1 MFRKGSSLFGYC
13 RFEERTL
20 GTLTN
25 ASGPSD
31 IPTSYVIATYRERC
45 VMILQMSHFFSPL
58 TVACLLALLS
68 SSCTGVPDN
77 YAEAII
83 NEVVDRN
90 ESIVATGYAVISI
103 QKSSNPA
110 QQRILS
116 IRASKLDAYRTLLEQ
131 VYGQYLDANTTIA
144 ELIVKNDTFKAR
156 VQGVI
161 YDARLVSIS
170 PVGNDTYETT
180 LSLDK
185 SVVDDLRKLYLK
197 SMSRQT
203 MSSRATARP
212 AAT

>member
-1 MFRKGSSLFGYC
+1 VS
-13 RFEERTL
+13 
-20 GTLTN
+20 
-25 ASGPSD
+25 
-31 IPTSYVIATYRERC
+31 
-45 VMILQMSHFFSPL
+45 
-58 TVACLLALLS
+58 
-68 SSCTGVPDN
+68 DN

>member
-1 MFRKGSSLFGYC
+1 MKSN
-13 RFEERTL
+13 T
-20 GTLTN
+20 TK
-25 ASGPSD
+25 
-31 IPTSYVIATYRERC
+31 I
-45 VMILQMSHFFSPL
+45 
-58 TVACLLALLS
+58 CLRVNVALLL
-68 SSCTGVPDN
+68 GVLLSGCSNLSEN
-77 YAEAII
+77 YAAAVVD
-83 NEVVDRN
+83 EVVDRN

-144 ELIVKNDTFKAR
+144 ELVVKNDTFKAR

-197 SMSRQT
+197 SMARQNLSQSRSEH
-203 MSSRATARP
+203 SSVI
-212 AAT
+212 